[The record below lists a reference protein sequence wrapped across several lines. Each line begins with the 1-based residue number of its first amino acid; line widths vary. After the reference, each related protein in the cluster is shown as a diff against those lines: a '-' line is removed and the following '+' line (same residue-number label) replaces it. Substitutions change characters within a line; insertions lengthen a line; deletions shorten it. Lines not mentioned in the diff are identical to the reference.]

1 MCFRRLF
8 LSWLQ
13 DVDDKW
19 DKIKVRESSILEAL
33 NQYC

>member
-1 MCFRRLF
+1 

-19 DKIKVRESSILEAL
+19 EKIKVSAVEGSWKEE
-33 NQYC
+33 